1 MRAHRLLL
9 AFLALVLALGPSL
22 AGAQQKSLTVH
33 FIKDT
38 IPLDPDWRGWE
49 AAPAIDVTLL
59 PQAIAQPW
67 NLTPSVTKITVKAVH
82 NGTWIAFLLTWKDPT
97 KSSVMYTDT
106 FRDAVAVMV
115 PVGKSAAI
123 TMGAPKERVLIL
135 HWKADWQED
144 IDKTFQDVAQ
154 LYPNAWTDWYPF
166 VTGEPPYDI
175 TAWTNP
181 EARRYLTGW
190 VLGNPRSQ
198 PDKRIAVE
206 EQLAEGFGTL
216 TTSERQSAAGK
227 GVYANGEWKVVI
239 ARPFAT
245 GDPNDP
251 GWGPGQSVPVAF
263 AAWDGGKGE
272 IGARKSFSDWI
283 TIKLSPAGK

>member
-1 MRAHRLLL
+1 LFLILL
-9 AFLALVLALGPSL
+9 ALSLALGPSI
-22 AGAQQKSLTVH
+22 ADAQQKSLTVR
-33 FIKDT
+33 FVKDA
-38 IPLDPDWRGWE
+38 IPVDPDWSGWKT
-49 AAPAIDVTLL
+49 APAVAVTLG

-67 NLTPSVTKITVKAVH
+67 NLTPSITKVTVKAVH
-82 NGTWIAFLLTWKDPT
+82 NGSWIAFLLTWKDAT
-97 KSSVMYTDT
+97 KSSVMYTDS
-106 FRDAVAVMV
+106 FRDAVALMV

-154 LYPNAWTDWYPF
+154 LYPNAWLDWYPF
-166 VTGEPPYDI
+166 VAGEPPYDI

-198 PDKRIAVE
+198 PDKRTAVE
-206 EQLAEGFGTL
+206 EQIAEGFSTL
-216 TTSERQSAAGK
+216 TTNERQSAVGK

-239 ARPFAT
+239 ARPLAT

-251 GWGPGQSVPVAF
+251 GWGPGKSVPVTF

-283 TIKLSPAGK
+283 TIKLSPAGR

>member
-9 AFLALVLALGPSL
+9 AFLTLVLALGPTL

-33 FIKDT
+33 FIEDS
-38 IPLDPDWRGWE
+38 IPLDPDWGGWK

-59 PQAIAQPW
+59 PQAIVQPW

-82 NGTWIAFLLTWKDPT
+82 NGTGIAFLLNWKDAT
-97 KSSVMYTDT
+97 KNSVMYTDT

-115 PVGKSAAI
+115 PLGKSAAI

-144 IDKTFQDVAQ
+144 IDKTFQEVTQ

-166 VTGEPPYDI
+166 VPGEPPYDI

-198 PDKRIAVE
+198 PDKRTAIE
-206 EQLAEGFGTL
+206 EQIAEGFGTL

-272 IGARKSFSDWI
+272 IGARKGFSNWI
-283 TIKLSPAGK
+283 TIEISPAGR